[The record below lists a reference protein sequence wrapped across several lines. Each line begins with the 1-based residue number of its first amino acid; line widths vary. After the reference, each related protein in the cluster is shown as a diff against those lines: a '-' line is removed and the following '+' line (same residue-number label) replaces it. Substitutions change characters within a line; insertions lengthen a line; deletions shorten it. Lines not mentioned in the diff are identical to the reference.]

1 MKKIAFLYYRNWA
14 YEILKYISILQLE
27 RRDFI
32 ISDVICP
39 HGLEDDLSFLSADTT
54 TIHYIDP
61 EKSSDLVAVVQQ
73 AQIELIFC
81 YSWSWIIP
89 ESLVRDCY
97 CICLHPSRLPAYRG
111 GSPIQNQVLNGDVD
125 SAVSVLRMNRDIDSG
140 PIYRQIC
147 MNIDAPIEEVFE
159 RMSGIGCV
167 ITKSLITDYLM
178 DDLKFYEQDHEKA
191 TLVKRRSPKDSC
203 LRLGEMG
210 NVRYEDFHRMV
221 NVLRDPYPNVYFD
234 LKDCQ
239 IRIQQVH
246 AFRNLPQDQD
256 VSYLSVAS
264 THYDLERGPIFL
276 KLLDRFALISQYT
289 IERV

>member
-1 MKKIAFLYYRNWA
+1 MKKIGFLYYRSWA
-14 YEILKYISILQLE
+14 YEILKYISTLQSE
-27 RRDFI
+27 RKDFV

-39 HGLEDDLSFLSADTT
+39 HGLKDDLSFLSADTS

-73 AQIELIFC
+73 AQIELVFC

-111 GSPIQNQVLNGDVD
+111 GSPIQNQVLNDDMD
-125 SAVSVLRMNRDIDSG
+125 SAVSVLRMNSDIDSG
-140 PIYRQIC
+140 PIYKQIG
-147 MNIDAPIEEVFE
+147 MNIDASIEEVFK

-167 ITKSLITDYLM
+167 ITKSLITDYLT
-178 DDLKFYEQDHEKA
+178 DNLKFYEQDHDNA
-191 TLVKRRSPKDSC
+191 TLVKRRRPKDSC
-203 LRLGEMG
+203 LRIEEMG
-210 NVRYEDFHRMV
+210 NMRYEDLHRMV
-221 NVLRDPYPNVYFD
+221 NILRDPYPNVYFH

-246 AFRNLPQDQD
+246 AFRTLPQDQNI
-256 VSYLSVAS
+256 SYLRAGSS
-264 THYDLERGPIFL
+264 CTDLESGPIFL
-276 KLLDRFALISQYT
+276 KIQDCFVLISEYT
-289 IERV
+289 IERF